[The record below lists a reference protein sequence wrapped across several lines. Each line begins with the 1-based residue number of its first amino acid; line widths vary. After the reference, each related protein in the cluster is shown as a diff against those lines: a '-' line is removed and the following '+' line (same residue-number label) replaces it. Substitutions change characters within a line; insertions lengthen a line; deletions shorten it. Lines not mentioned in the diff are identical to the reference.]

1 MGPLRRAFDR
11 KTALPQR
18 GNGVGRRGWRRLSR
32 PLPCFGRTRIRCLG
46 GGGGALHDSLYS
58 AYGACAAGAAP
69 VIAAVA
75 VFSANPYAVLARWGW
90 CGRMARVYERGVN
103 NRACE
108 GQLSTIPPRS
118 YPHCPLRFPQSLCFG
133 DILVC
138 ITFTAFHSAA
148 GHAPHP
154 GRSPAHSRQR
164 RNAPILRPL
173 SRGWRKS

>member
-18 GNGVGRRGWRRLSR
+18 GTGVGRRGRRRLSR
-32 PLPCFGRTRIRCLG
+32 PLRCFRRTRMRCLRG
-46 GGGGALHDSLYS
+46 VAAL
-58 AYGACAAGAAP
+58 CAMGCTPHTA
-69 VIAAVA
+69 
-75 VFSANPYAVLARWGW
+75 LARWGW
-90 CGRMARVYERGVN
+90 CGRMACVYERGVN

-154 GRSPAHSRQR
+154 GRSPARSRQC